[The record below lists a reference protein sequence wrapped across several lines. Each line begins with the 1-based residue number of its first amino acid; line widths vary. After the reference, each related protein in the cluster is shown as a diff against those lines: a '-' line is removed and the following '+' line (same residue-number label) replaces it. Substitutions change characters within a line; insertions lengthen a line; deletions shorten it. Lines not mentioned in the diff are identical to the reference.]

1 MEDYMTGAEQTFL
14 VAVLAAFAVFAFFV
28 VRANNASEEYRKT
41 H

>member
-1 MEDYMTGAEQTFL
+1 MTGAEQTFL

-28 VRANNASEEYRKT
+28 ARANKASEEYRKT